1 MLPSWRWKRTR
12 AASSASADRRLLH
25 EANTFLTG
33 TAAADYVRSLLL
45 KILDPNVGIS
55 DPEKNYAKKMLIAFT
70 DAKSLESTIVKDSGQ
85 SIDKQVKILIVQ
97 MKEMIGVSHYEDDED
112 MSRVGGYIANPC
124 RCAHEAKVRK
134 RTDFVCHVNRFLE
147 AAAI

>member
-1 MLPSWRWKRTR
+1 M
-12 AASSASADRRLLH
+12 
-25 EANTFLTG
+25 TG

-85 SIDKQVKILIVQ
+85 PIDKRVKILIVQ

-112 MSRVGGYIANPC
+112 MSRVDGYIANPC
-124 RCAHEAKVRK
+124 RCAHEAKV
-134 RTDFVCHVNRFLE
+134 
-147 AAAI
+147 